1 MANYEKERGKITNTQ
16 LKKLK
21 YATKNKTETILGMNK
36 EKFQDEELS
45 Y

>member
-21 YATKNKTETILGMNK
+21 YATKIKQK
-36 EKFQDEELS
+36 Q